1 MAKQFHGGG
10 KSAMGAKKQQKSDV
24 NAAFHPHLQKER
36 AEPTQTA
43 HCKKKKKKA
52 IKKTVFSLGWDPYP
66 GLEYTSFSNTTDE

>member
-43 HCKKKKKKA
+43 HCKKKKK
-52 IKKTVFSLGWDPYP
+52 
-66 GLEYTSFSNTTDE
+66 SNQKDCI